1 MPWLLLA
8 TLLVGTLLP
17 AALSARDEVPQAA
30 QCAMFQSD
38 ASNMQPEARQ
48 ALKGILMTCSSDILG
63 SQCREAMKA
72 FELEYGDRFGA
83 INRGVQAWSLLEQR
97 AKIRKQIDRNYRV
110 DPKLIDLR
118 ECLENAYGAIGAQ
131 SGRAEDAPFDGRRA
145 EPGPSHLEEFAS
157 EPEDKLNDMYLRNR
171 AALEKSEA
179 RLREVSENLEKQLSA
194 LNERTTDIGIWVWW
208 TFVLVVFC
216 AVFAVFLYFKPR

>member
-1 MPWLLLA
+1 MRLLLA

-17 AALSARDEVPQAA
+17 AALSAKDEVPQAE

-48 ALKGILMTCSSDILG
+48 ALKKILMTCSGDIVG

-72 FELEYGDRFGA
+72 FELEYGDRFAA

-97 AKIRKQIDRNYRV
+97 AKIRKQLDRSYKG

-118 ECLENAYGAIGAQ
+118 ECLKNAYGARGAQ
-131 SGRAEDAPFDGRRA
+131 SERAEDAPFDGRRA
-145 EPGPSHLEEFAS
+145 EPGPSHLEEFAH
-157 EPEDKLNDMYLRNR
+157 EREDKLNDMYLRNG
-171 AALEKSEA
+171 AALEKSEE
-179 RLREVSENLEKQLSA
+179 RLREVTANLEKQLSA
-194 LNERTTDIGIWVWW
+194 LNETTTDIGIWVWW

-216 AVFAVFLYFKPR
+216 AVFAVFLYFKLR